1 MTSSFKFSLGKP
13 DGWSEYSK
21 SAVKLSRE
29 NSLIIFKNVT
39 NTQHVYFEMGV
50 YIEKN
55 DVPKSV
61 SDNTQ
66 LN

>member
-1 MTSSFKFSLGKP
+1 MVEVNTVRVLLNCP
-13 DGWSEYSK
+13 
-21 SAVKLSRE
+21 E

-39 NTQHVYFEMGV
+39 NTQHVYFEVGV